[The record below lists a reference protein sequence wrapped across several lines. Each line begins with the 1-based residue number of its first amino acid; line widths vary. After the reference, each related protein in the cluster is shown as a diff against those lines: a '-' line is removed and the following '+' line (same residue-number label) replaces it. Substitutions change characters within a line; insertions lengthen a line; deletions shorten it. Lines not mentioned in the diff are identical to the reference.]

1 MSQRRP
7 ISQGGSEPCLCG
19 GTASYALSWAWATAL
34 WPEVG
39 ILRPYPL
46 GMGVGNSPLLPLSC
60 QLEEIGSGEFIGLR
74 GVPWIFLTF
83 NGSWHPGK
91 GHPLTCCASGQVLTG
106 TCHPFGCLESKA
118 TSRRRD
124 GELVPISS
132 IFSAMPRE

>member
-46 GMGVGNSPLLPLSC
+46 GMGVRNSPLLPLSC

-83 NGSWHPGK
+83 SGSWHPGQRAPPHLLCLWA
-91 GHPLTCCASGQVLTG
+91 GPNWDLP
-106 TCHPFGCLESKA
+106 PFW
-118 TSRRRD
+118 
-124 GELVPISS
+124 
-132 IFSAMPRE
+132 MP